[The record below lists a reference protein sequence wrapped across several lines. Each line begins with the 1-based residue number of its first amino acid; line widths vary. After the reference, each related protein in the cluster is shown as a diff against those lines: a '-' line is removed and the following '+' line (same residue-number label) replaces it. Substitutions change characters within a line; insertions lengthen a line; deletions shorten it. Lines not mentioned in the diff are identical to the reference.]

1 MFQKVIN
8 FEINER
14 AGGTDNEQQRFRAL
28 QVRARDGNS
37 NLEDWNMLLLRQPQ
51 NVVNI
56 DTFQKSAVKL
66 SFGNEKVATDNY
78 QKLKQLQQTI
88 VQINA
93 HHSSPKAKCLS
104 SEDMG
109 GLEPTIYLSKQARV
123 MLTRNPWT
131 EAGLCNGTMG
141 TIKDIIF
148 SENHTSPMLPIAII
162 VQFAVII

>member
-1 MFQKVIN
+1 
-8 FEINER
+8 
-14 AGGTDNEQQRFRAL
+14 
-28 QVRARDGNS
+28 
-37 NLEDWNMLLLRQPQ
+37 MLLLRQPQ

-93 HHSSPKAKCLS
+93 HHSSPKGKCLS

-123 MLTRNPWT
+123 MLTRNLWT

-148 SENHTSPMLPIAII
+148 SENHTSPMLPI
-162 VQFAVII
+162 VQFDSNYIGPSFREDTPNCVPICPVTNSSTSLGNNLQRIQFP